1 VRHTRLALEL
11 AAALLVATAVSDAL
25 GLAGLSFYLLVA
37 AVPATAVAGL
47 VCLAR
52 VVDERSGRAQALL
65 LAGLIAAVVLGAAAR
80 SPALAE
86 GAVPG
91 AATAALGLGFAL
103 LVAQALLALVPRR

>member
-1 VRHTRLALEL
+1 VRHTRRALEL
-11 AAALLVATAVSDAL
+11 AAALLVATAVSDAI
-25 GLAGLSFYLLVA
+25 GLATLSFYLLVA

-52 VVDERSGRAQALL
+52 VVDERGSRVQALL

-80 SPALAE
+80 SPALTE

-91 AATAALGLGFAL
+91 AATAALGLGFVL
-103 LVAQALLALVPRR
+103 LFAQAVLALVPRR